1 MVMENASTQLDVRRY
16 SQGRFHRETC
26 YVPVETTLIIEVNG
40 FEIVSL
46 PCTASHLEAL
56 ALGFLFSAG
65 VIQRAEDIESL
76 DLDKQE
82 QTVRVRVNTVSDS
95 ENLRNPVD
103 PSSLGKNVTHE
114 VRENH
119 TGLFPIASHSGV
131 DPERLIKNMEWLLQ
145 CSVLH
150 RQTGGFHT
158 AAVSIANAM
167 PEFHIDDISRHNAVD
182 KVIGTLL
189 MNNTPPDNMILLVSG
204 RIFIEILQKAAVY
217 GIPVLASRG
226 APTREA
232 ILMAQKLG
240 ITVAGYA
247 RPDRFTLFSHAQRV
261 QNQ

>member
-1 MVMENASTQLDVRRY
+1 MVMENALTQMEVRRY
-16 SQGRFHRETC
+16 SKGRFHTETC
-26 YVPVETTLIIEVNG
+26 HVPVETTLIVEVDG
-40 FEIVSL
+40 LETASL
-46 PCTASHLEAL
+46 PCTPSHLDAL

-65 VIQRAEDIESL
+65 VIQGAEDIESL
-76 DLDKQE
+76 GLDKHE
-82 QTVRVRVNTVSDS
+82 QIVRARVKTVSGS
-95 ENLRNPVD
+95 ENLRNPEA
-103 PSSLGKNVTHE
+103 PAGLCNAVTH
-114 VRENH
+114 
-119 TGLFPIASHSGV
+119 IASHSGV
-131 DPERLIKNMEWLLQ
+131 DPESLIKNMEWLLQ

-189 MNNTPPDNMILLVSG
+189 MNNTPPDNMVLLVSS
-204 RIFIEILQKAAVY
+204 RIPIEVLQKAAAF

-226 APTREA
+226 APTRES
-232 ILMAQKLG
+232 ILMAQNLG

-247 RPDRFTLFSHAQRV
+247 RSDRFTLFSNPQRI

>member
-1 MVMENASTQLDVRRY
+1 MVMENALTQLDVRRY
-16 SQGRFHRETC
+16 SQGRFHGETC
-26 YVPVETTLIIEVNG
+26 HVPVETTLIVEVNG
-40 FEIVSL
+40 FETASL

-65 VIQRAEDIESL
+65 VIRRAEDIESL
-76 DLDKQE
+76 DLDKQA
-82 QTVRVRVNTVSDS
+82 QIVRVRVKTVSGS
-95 ENLRNPVD
+95 EDLKKTAE
-103 PSSLGKNVTHE
+103 SSGVGKDATHD

-119 TGLFPIASHSGV
+119 PGLFPIASHSGV

-167 PEFHIDDISRHNAVD
+167 PGFHIDDISRHNAVD

-189 MNNTPPDNMILLVSG
+189 MNNTPPDDMALLVSG
-204 RIFIEILQKAAVY
+204 RIFIEILQKAATY

-232 ILMAQKLG
+232 VLMAQKTG

-261 QNQ
+261 QNS

>member
-1 MVMENASTQLDVRRY
+1 MVIENALTQLDVRRY

-26 YVPVETTLIIEVNG
+26 HVPVETTLIVEVNG
-40 FEIVSL
+40 FETASL
-46 PCTASHLEAL
+46 PCTPSHLDAL

-76 DLDKQE
+76 DLDKHE
-82 QTVRVRVNTVSDS
+82 QIVRARIKTVSGS
-95 ENLRNPVD
+95 ENLKKPEA
-103 PSSLGKNVTHE
+103 PSSLGNDITHE

-119 TGLFPIASHSGV
+119 PAHFPIAAHSGV
-131 DPERLIKNMEWLLQ
+131 DPESLIKNMEWLLQ

-189 MNNTPPDNMILLVSG
+189 MNNTPPDNMVLLVSS
-204 RIFIEILQKAAVY
+204 RIPIEVLQKAAAF

-226 APTREA
+226 APTRES
-232 ILMAQKLG
+232 ILMAQNLG

-247 RPDRFTLFSHAQRV
+247 RSDRFTLFSHPQRV
-261 QNQ
+261 QNP